1 MKMILTLYN
10 VILKLLLN
18 SKVSFRRS
26 PRLRNLV
33 ALRVKISPFGRNDK
47 KLFIRQPIAV
57 SNFRMVINPSLKF
70 ILLFVFFF
78 ILFPL
83 TITNAQF
90 KLPKYEVVTLDNG
103 LTIYLMEKKDVPI
116 ISFSA
121 VFDAGAVRDGSQNGL
136 ASFTIE
142 ALKFGTANYTKT
154 QIDSIFNFYGS
165 SLNSYARLDYS
176 ALYTQFMKDDL
187 EKLLPVIKDVITN
200 PTFPEEEI
208 VKRKQRWVAELD
220 QAKESPRQVV
230 GAYYNKFLFA
240 DSPYGNP
247 VDGIKKT
254 IELIDRKQILSFYS
268 ANIRSENCAIAV
280 VGDFDSDKMKSEL
293 TKQFVQWKTTTSR
306 LINDSRFVGKELKES
321 AVYLINKD
329 NATETTFMIGG
340 FGVPMSNQDQIQ
352 IDVINTILGGRFT
365 SWLNDELRVN
375 AGYTYGAR
383 SRFASYKNAGSFY
396 ISTFTATKNTEPAI
410 DLALKTY
417 NRLFEK
423 GIDEATLKSAKN
435 FVKGQ
440 FPPGYETAGSL
451 AGFLTQKYIYGL
463 EDAYINDFEKA
474 VDAMTVESANEII
487 KKYFPKDNLQFVL
500 IGKADDIRN
509 IAKKYGKVIEK
520 NISEDG
526 F

>member
-1 MKMILTLYN
+1 MKKFLTYAS
-10 VILKLLLN
+10 VMLN
-18 SKVSFRRS
+18 SFRHF
-26 PRLRNLV
+26 LV
-33 ALRVKISPFGRNDK
+33 AAIFSF
-47 KLFIRQPIAV
+47 LFLL
-57 SNFRMVINPSLKF
+57 SNS
-70 ILLFVFFF
+70 
-78 ILFPL
+78 
-83 TITNAQF
+83 NAQF
-90 KLPKYEVVTLDNG
+90 KLPKYEIVTLENG

-116 ISFSA
+116 ISFS
-121 VFDAGAVRDGSQNGL
+121 VLFDAGAIKDGETKGL
-136 ASFTIE
+136 SSFTAE
-142 ALKFGTANYTKT
+142 ALKFGTKNYSKD

-165 SLNSYARLDYS
+165 SLNTYARLDYS
-176 ALYTQFMKDDL
+176 GLYTEFMKNDL
-187 EKLLPVIKDVITN
+187 DKLLPVIKDIITN

-208 VKRKQRWVAELD
+208 IKRKQRWVAELD
-220 QAKESPRQVV
+220 QAKESPRQVI
-230 GAYYNKFLFA
+230 GAYYNNFLFT

-254 IELIDRKQILSFYS
+254 IEAVDRKAISSFYLD
-268 ANIRSENCAIAV
+268 NVRSENCAIAV

-293 TKQFVQWKTTTSR
+293 TNELGSWKVTTPR
-306 LINDSRFVGKELKES
+306 LINDLRFTNKDLKEPT
-321 AVYLINKD
+321 VCLINKD

-340 FGVPMSNQDQIQ
+340 FGVPMSNQEQIQ

-383 SRFASYKNAGSFY
+383 SRFASYKTAGTFY

-410 DLALKTY
+410 DLAIKTY

-435 FVKGQ
+435 YVKGQ
-440 FPPGYETAGSL
+440 FPPEYETAGSL

-463 EDAYINDFEKA
+463 EDSYINDFEKT
-474 VDAMTVESANEII
+474 VDGMTLESANEII
-487 KKYFPKDNLQFVL
+487 KKYFPKDNLQYVL
-500 IGKADDIRN
+500 VGKGDEIRN

>member
-1 MKMILTLYN
+1 MKKFLTYAS
-10 VILKLLLN
+10 VMLN
-18 SKVSFRRS
+18 SFRHF
-26 PRLRNLV
+26 LV
-33 ALRVKISPFGRNDK
+33 AAIFSF
-47 KLFIRQPIAV
+47 LFLL
-57 SNFRMVINPSLKF
+57 SNS
-70 ILLFVFFF
+70 
-78 ILFPL
+78 
-83 TITNAQF
+83 NAQF
-90 KLPKYEVVTLDNG
+90 KLPKYEIVTLDNG

-116 ISFSA
+116 ISFS
-121 VFDAGAVRDGSQNGL
+121 VLFDAGAIKDGETKGL
-136 ASFTIE
+136 SSFTAE
-142 ALKFGTANYTKT
+142 ALKFGTKNYSKD

-165 SLNSYARLDYS
+165 SLNTYARLDYS
-176 ALYTQFMKDDL
+176 GLYTEFMKNDL
-187 EKLLPVIKDVITN
+187 DKLLPVIKDIITN

-208 VKRKQRWVAELD
+208 IKRKQRWVSELD
-220 QAKESPRQVV
+220 QAKESPRQVI
-230 GAYYNKFLFA
+230 GAYYNNFLFT

-254 IELIDRKQILSFYS
+254 IEAVDRNAISSFYLD
-268 ANIRSENCAIAV
+268 NVRSENCAIAV

-293 TKQFVQWKTTTSR
+293 TNELGSWKVTTPR
-306 LINDSRFVGKELKES
+306 LINDLRFTNKDLKEP
-321 AVYLINKD
+321 AVCLINKD

-340 FGVPMSNQDQIQ
+340 FGVPMSNQEQIQ

-383 SRFASYKNAGSFY
+383 SRFASYKTAGTFY

-410 DLALKTY
+410 DLAIKTY

-435 FVKGQ
+435 YVKGQ
-440 FPPGYETAGSL
+440 FPPEYETAGSL

-463 EDAYINDFEKA
+463 EDSYINDFEKT
-474 VDAMTVESANEII
+474 VDGMTLESANEII
-487 KKYFPKDNLQFVL
+487 KKYFPKDNLQYVL
-500 IGKADDIRN
+500 VGKGDEIRN
-509 IAKKYGKVIEK
+509 IAKKYEKVIEK

>member
-1 MKMILTLYN
+1 MKKFLTYAS
-10 VILKLLLN
+10 VMLN
-18 SKVSFRRS
+18 SFRH
-26 PRLRNLV
+26 LLV
-33 ALRVKISPFGRNDK
+33 AAIFSF
-47 KLFIRQPIAV
+47 LFLL
-57 SNFRMVINPSLKF
+57 SNS
-70 ILLFVFFF
+70 
-78 ILFPL
+78 
-83 TITNAQF
+83 NAQF
-90 KLPKYEVVTLDNG
+90 KLPKYEIVTLDNG

-116 ISFSA
+116 ISFS
-121 VFDAGAVRDGSQNGL
+121 VLFDAGAIKDGETKGL
-136 ASFTIE
+136 SSFTAE
-142 ALKFGTANYTKT
+142 ALKFGTKNYSKD

-165 SLNSYARLDYS
+165 SLNTYARLDYS
-176 ALYTQFMKDDL
+176 GLYTEFMKNDL
-187 EKLLPVIKDVITN
+187 DKLLPVIKDIITN

-208 VKRKQRWVAELD
+208 IKRKQRWVAELD
-220 QAKESPRQVV
+220 QAKESPRQVI
-230 GAYYNKFLFA
+230 GAYYNNFLFT

-254 IELIDRKQILSFYS
+254 IEAVDRKAISSFYLD
-268 ANIRSENCAIAV
+268 NVRSENCAIAV

-293 TKQFVQWKTTTSR
+293 TNELGSWKVTTPR
-306 LINDSRFVGKELKES
+306 LINDLRFTNKDLKEP

-340 FGVPMSNQDQIQ
+340 FGVPMSNQEQIQ

-383 SRFASYKNAGSFY
+383 SRFASYKTAGTFY

-410 DLALKTY
+410 DLAIKTY

-435 FVKGQ
+435 YVKGQ
-440 FPPGYETAGSL
+440 FPPEYETAGSL

-463 EDAYINDFEKA
+463 EDSYINDFEKT
-474 VDAMTVESANEII
+474 VDGMTVESANEII
-487 KKYFPKDNLQFVL
+487 KKYFPKDNLQYVL
-500 IGKADDIRN
+500 VGKGDDIRN

>member
-1 MKMILTLYN
+1 MK
-10 VILKLLLN
+10 KLL
-18 SKVSFRRS
+18 ST
-26 PRLRNLV
+26 
-33 ALRVKISPFGRNDK
+33 
-47 KLFIRQPIAV
+47 
-57 SNFRMVINPSLKF
+57 
-70 ILLFVFFF
+70 
-78 ILFPL
+78 ILFSIVL
-83 TITNAQF
+83 VSVTSAQF
-90 KLPKYEVVTLDNG
+90 KLPKYEIVSLDNG

-121 VFDAGAVRDGSQNGL
+121 VFDAGAIKDGAQNGL
-136 ASFTIE
+136 ASFTAE
-142 ALKFGTANYTKT
+142 ALKFGTKNYTKN

-165 SLNSYARLDYS
+165 SLNTYARLDYS
-176 ALYTQFMKDDL
+176 GLYTQFMKDDL

-200 PTFPEEEI
+200 PTFPEDEI
-208 VKRKQRWVAELD
+208 IKRKQRWIAELD
-220 QAKESPRQVV
+220 QAKESPRQVI

-254 IELIDRKQILSFYS
+254 IEQIDRVQISDFYLK
-268 ANIRSENCAIAV
+268 NIRSESCAIAV

-293 TKQFVQWKTTTSR
+293 QKLFSDWRVKVPR
-306 LINDSRFVGKELKES
+306 LIDDSRFKKQDLKES
-321 AVYLINKD
+321 RVYLINKD

-340 FGVPMSNQDQIQ
+340 FGVPMSNKDQIQ

-383 SRFASYKNAGSFY
+383 SRFASYKTAGTFY
-396 ISTFTATKNTEPAI
+396 ISTYTQTKNTEPAI
-410 DLALKTY
+410 DLAIKTY

-423 GIDEATLKSAKN
+423 GIDDATLKSAKN
-435 FVKGQ
+435 YVKGQ

-451 AGFLTQKYIYGL
+451 AGFLTQKFIYGL
-463 EDAYINDFEKA
+463 EDSYINDFEKT
-474 VDAMTVESANEII
+474 VDGMTVDGANEII

-500 IGKADDIRN
+500 LGKAEDIRE

>member
-1 MKMILTLYN
+1 MKKFNSI
-10 VILKLLLN
+10 LLL
-18 SKVSFRRS
+18 SIVLISVVS
-26 PRLRNLV
+26 
-33 ALRVKISPFGRNDK
+33 
-47 KLFIRQPIAV
+47 
-57 SNFRMVINPSLKF
+57 
-70 ILLFVFFF
+70 
-78 ILFPL
+78 
-83 TITNAQF
+83 AQF
-90 KLPKYEVVTLDNG
+90 KLPKYEVLTLDNG

-116 ISFSA
+116 VSFSA
-121 VFDAGAVRDGSQNGL
+121 VFDAGAIRDGEKNGL
-136 ASFTIE
+136 ASFTAE
-142 ALKFGTANYTKT
+142 ALKFGTKNYVKN

-165 SLNSYARLDYS
+165 SLNTYARLDYS
-176 ALYTQFMKDDL
+176 GMYAQFMKNDI
-187 EKLLPVIKDVITN
+187 EKLLPIIQDVITS
-200 PTFPEEEI
+200 PIFPEDEI
-208 VKRKQRWVAELD
+208 AKRKQRWVAELD

-247 VDGIKKT
+247 VGGIKKT
-254 IELIDRKQILSFYS
+254 IEMISFEQINNFYQI
-268 ANIRSENCAIAV
+268 NYRPENCAIAV
-280 VGDFDSDKMKSEL
+280 VGDFNSEKMKSDL
-293 TKQFVQWKTTTSR
+293 NKYFLSWKAVGQKLITDIR
-306 LINDSRFVGKELKES
+306 LEEKKFNEARVC
-321 AVYLINKD
+321 LINKD

-340 FGVPMSNQDQIQ
+340 FGVPMSNQEQIQ

-383 SRFASYKNAGSFY
+383 SRFASYKTAGAFY

-435 FVKGQ
+435 YVKGQ
-440 FPPGYETAGSL
+440 FPPNYETAGSL
-451 AGFLTQKYIYGL
+451 AGFLTQKYVYGL
-463 EDAYINDFEKA
+463 DDSYINNFEKA
-474 VDAMTVESANEII
+474 VDGMTVESANEII

-500 IGKADDIRN
+500 IGKADDIRE